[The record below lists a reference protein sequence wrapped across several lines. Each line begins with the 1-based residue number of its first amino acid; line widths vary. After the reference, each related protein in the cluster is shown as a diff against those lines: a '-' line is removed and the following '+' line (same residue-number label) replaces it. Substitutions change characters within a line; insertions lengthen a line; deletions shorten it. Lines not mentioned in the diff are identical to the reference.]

1 MSIGGRKCT
10 IVRFAPRL
18 SPTRYVRAAVSA
30 RMSSGVKDT
39 TQTSFA
45 KKFKEVQPEDVPRTP
60 AKVLCIDA
68 SSPDPSPM
76 SKKDRKAARKTAK
89 LASMPKVITTADIES
104 VAKVLHPHNAD
115 KDEAEEERRL
125 LEDPDIKLNL
135 YFFKGT
141 SNTREARRRHL
152 KPKVKGEQE
161 FVIEEDELAAL
172 LVSLGVPASDQV
184 KPAQARQLVEQI
196 RCAVRDDLV
205 HVAKEHEQTMMRK
218 AGFWRW
224 ASRKAY
230 ERLIQNG
237 RLWDDNSDLGD
248 IASRKDSVADTL
260 EGLVMKENDSSGQK
274 ASQTLQISGP
284 KTPIFAVRKNSGQD
298 AFSMS
303 PAIDDGWTQVGR
315 ITAKRKTETPTTSIK
330 LSGNKGLA
338 KLQVKPK
345 GMFGAFSLAD
355 DGLVD

>member
-1 MSIGGRKCT
+1 
-10 IVRFAPRL
+10 
-18 SPTRYVRAAVSA
+18 
-30 RMSSGVKDT
+30 
-39 TQTSFA
+39 
-45 KKFKEVQPEDVPRTP
+45 
-60 AKVLCIDA
+60 
-68 SSPDPSPM
+68 M

-89 LASMPKVITTADIES
+89 LASMPKVVTTADIEF
-104 VAKVLHPHNAD
+104 VAEVLHPHD
-115 KDEAEEERRL
+115 SHKDEAEEERRL

-141 SNTREARRRHL
+141 TNTREARRRHL

-161 FVIEEDELAAL
+161 FIIEEDELAAL
-172 LVSLGVPASDQV
+172 LFSLSVPASDQV
-184 KPAQARQLVEQI
+184 KTTRARQLVEQI
-196 RCAVRDDLV
+196 RLAVRDDLV

-230 ERLIQNG
+230 DRLVHNG
-237 RLWDDNSDLGD
+237 RLWDDTSDSGD
-248 IASRKDSVADTL
+248 VASRKDSVANAMEDL
-260 EGLVMKENDSSGQK
+260 GMKENDSSGQK
-274 ASQTLQISGP
+274 ASQTLQISAP
-284 KTPIFAVRKNSGQD
+284 KTPAFAERKKSGKD
-298 AFSMS
+298 ALLAS

-315 ITAKRKTETPTTSIK
+315 TTTKRKTETPATSIK
-330 LSGNKGLA
+330 LSGNQGLA